1 MQLAVIVLMRR
12 ITALGNYACDA
23 AIHFAQAL
31 ASKAES
37 MAAAESN
44 QYRRAEL
51 QESAAILRNVPAKPA
66 QTFKEA
72 CQAFYLLQLILHLE
86 NGSYA
91 VNPMGFDKAVYPFYQ
106 RDIEQGRLTKHKLMR
121 L

>member
-1 MQLAVIVLMRR
+1 SAVSRNSIDEANNCRSA
-12 ITALGNYACDA
+12 IYACDA

-31 ASKAES
+31 ASKSES

-86 NGSYA
+86 NGS
-91 VNPMGFDKAVYPFYQ
+91 
-106 RDIEQGRLTKHKLMR
+106 
-121 L
+121 

>member
-1 MQLAVIVLMRR
+1 
-12 ITALGNYACDA
+12 
-23 AIHFAQAL
+23 
-31 ASKAES
+31 

-72 CQAFYLLQLILHLE
+72 CCVLFTATYPAFR
-86 NGSYA
+86 
-91 VNPMGFDKAVYPFYQ
+91 KW
-106 RDIEQGRLTKHKLMR
+106 
-121 L
+121 